1 MIKLKFKENDRVRVT
16 NIRDEGIIYDIE
28 PSYLIGKTG
37 TIISIDY
44 IPEIN
49 GNIDCPYELAFDDYK
64 AKNSGNAFWEES
76 EIELISSDEIPLYPF
91 NLSNDRN
98 PKELHLNYMK
108 SYGNCGSEL
117 KGLFYYPFY
126 DIIKYIE

>member
-98 PKELHLNYMK
+98 L
-108 SYGNCGSEL
+108 SDA
-117 KGLFYYPFY
+117 FYYLKSKGVTPELY
-126 DIIKYIE
+126 EKLWELWK